1 MKLKLLA
8 AIAAVTAISQPV
20 SADPAFSLGVTFNF
34 GGQNASGIGITA
46 GVWSD
51 NTEEEFTGGL
61 TGTFYPTSNQFGAG
75 VAVGYN
81 FENGI
86 GMLGYDFV
94 QRNAQFGVGFANI
107 EGKDDD
113 DPAPAEDVMEESE
126 VILDQSP
133 T

>member
-1 MKLKLLA
+1 MKLKILA
-8 AIAAVTAISQPV
+8 AIAAATAIAQPAA
-20 SADPAFSLGVTFNF
+20 ADPAFSLGVTFNF

-81 FENGI
+81 FENGV
-86 GMLGYDFV
+86 GMLGYDFL
-94 QRNAQFGVGFANI
+94 QRNAQFGVGFGNI
-107 EGKDDD
+107 EGK
-113 DPAPAEDVMEESE
+113 EEESGPQQE
-126 VILDQSP
+126 PEGNPEIIVVQDP

>member
-1 MKLKLLA
+1 MKLNILA
-8 AIAAVTAISQPV
+8 AIAAATAIAQPV
-20 SADPAFSLGVTFNF
+20 AADPAFSLGVTFNF
-34 GGQNASGIGITA
+34 GGSNASGIGITA
-46 GVWSD
+46 GIWSD

-81 FENGI
+81 FENGV
-86 GMLGYDFV
+86 GMLGYDFL

-107 EGKDDD
+107 EG
-113 DPAPAEDVMEESE
+113 EEEESGPQQE
-126 VILDQSP
+126 PEGNPEIIVVQDP

>member
-8 AIAAVTAISQPV
+8 AIAAVTVISQPV
-20 SADPAFSLGVTFNF
+20 AADPAFSLGVTFNF

-46 GVWSD
+46 GIWSD

-81 FENGI
+81 FENGV
-86 GMLGYDFV
+86 GMLGYDFL

-107 EGKDDD
+107 EGK
-113 DPAPAEDVMEESE
+113 EEESGPQQE
-126 VILDQSP
+126 PEGEQEIIVVQDP

>member
-1 MKLKLLA
+1 MKLNILA
-8 AIAAVTAISQPV
+8 AIAAATAIAQPV
-20 SADPAFSLGVTFNF
+20 AADPAFSLGVTFNF
-34 GGQNASGIGITA
+34 GGSNASGIGITA
-46 GVWSD
+46 GIWSD

-81 FENGI
+81 FENGV
-86 GMLGYDFV
+86 GMLGYDFL

-113 DPAPAEDVMEESE
+113 DPAPQQEPEGNPEIIVVQD
-126 VILDQSP
+126 P

>member
-20 SADPAFSLGVTFNF
+20 AADPAFSLGVTFNF

-46 GVWSD
+46 GIWSD

-81 FENGI
+81 FENGV
-86 GMLGYDFV
+86 GMLGYDFL

-107 EGKDDD
+107 EGK
-113 DPAPAEDVMEESE
+113 EEESGPQQE
-126 VILDQSP
+126 PEGEQEIIVVQDP